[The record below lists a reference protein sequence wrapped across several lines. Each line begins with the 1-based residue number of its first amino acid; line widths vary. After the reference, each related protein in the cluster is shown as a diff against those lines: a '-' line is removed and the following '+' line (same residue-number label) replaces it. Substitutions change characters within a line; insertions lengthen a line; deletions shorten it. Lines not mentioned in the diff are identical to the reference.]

1 MTKPDTRPAAYS
13 LRLDPDLSQWVKARA
28 KAGDRSLNA
37 EINRLIRQAREAE
50 QNYYTACMESGIEPI
65 IPTEK

>member
-13 LRLDPDLSQWVKARA
+13 LRLDPDLSQWMKARA

-37 EINRLIRQAREAE
+37 EINRLIRQAKENE
-50 QNYYTACMESGIEPI
+50 QKAQSA
-65 IPTEK
+65 